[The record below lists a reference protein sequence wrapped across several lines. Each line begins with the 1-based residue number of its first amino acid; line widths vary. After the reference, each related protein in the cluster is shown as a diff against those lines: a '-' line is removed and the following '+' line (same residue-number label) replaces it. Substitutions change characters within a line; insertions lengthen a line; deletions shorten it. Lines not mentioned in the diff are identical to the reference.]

1 VQLARKV
8 LKDYKEMLVR
18 KVRPARQD
26 RQVLKGQPE
35 QLAHK
40 DRQVLPEPLAL
51 AFRLEEQ
58 SDNCLQKRL
67 PPIMIPL
74 GE

>member
-1 VQLARKV
+1 
-8 LKDYKEMLVR
+8 M
-18 KVRPARQD
+18 
-26 RQVLKGQPE
+26 RQVLKGQRG
-35 QLAHK
+35 QLDLK
-40 DRQVLPEPLAL
+40 DRQVLPELLAL